1 MLLDEVGVERSFL
14 SRGVRRVAIRQ
25 HNIRQETQP
34 CRRKIRLQ
42 KQNYA
47 QDEHFLFTGAALYA
61 LSSVLLISN
70 KF

>member
-34 CRRKIRLQ
+34 CRQENQAPEKKLRSRRT
-42 KQNYA
+42 
-47 QDEHFLFTGAALYA
+47 LFR
-61 LSSVLLISN
+61 
-70 KF
+70 